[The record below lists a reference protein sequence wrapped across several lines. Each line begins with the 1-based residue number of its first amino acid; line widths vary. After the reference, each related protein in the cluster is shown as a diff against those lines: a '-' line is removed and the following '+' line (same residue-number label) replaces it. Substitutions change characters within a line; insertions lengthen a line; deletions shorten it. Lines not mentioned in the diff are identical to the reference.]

1 MQAGTTG
8 GKNAAARRIFVAPNG
23 ARRQK
28 TDHRALPVTVEE
40 IVACA
45 VKCHQAGAGGIHAHV
60 RDIHGRH
67 VLDAGLYKELLG
79 ELALKVPPMEV
90 QITTEAVGM
99 YTPAQQRALVE
110 AVAPVGVSVALGEM
124 LADGDLDAAG
134 RFYFRAR
141 ERDIDV
147 QHIVYTP
154 DEIIKIEHLIATG
167 VIPGGEL
174 SLLFVLGRY
183 AEDQQS
189 EAKMLVPFV
198 DAVKSTGL
206 QPNVRFMV
214 CAFGRE
220 ETACLL
226 AAARAGGDCRVG
238 FENNFFNYD
247 GSLARDNAERVQD
260 LVRMLNS
267 APVFPPGSAP

>member
-1 MQAGTTG
+1 MEQNGTG
-8 GKNAAARRIFVAPNG
+8 GKVQGRKIFVAPNG
-23 ARRQK
+23 ARLQK
-28 TDHRALPVTVEE
+28 TDHWALPVTIEE

-45 VKCHQAGAGGIHAHV
+45 IACHKEGAGGIHAHV
-60 RDIHGRH
+60 RDIQGRH
-67 VLDAGLYKELLG
+67 VLDAGLCMELLR
-79 ELALKVPPMEV
+79 ELALKAPQMEV
-90 QITTEAVGM
+90 QITTEAAGM
-99 YTPAQQRALVE
+99 YTPAEQRALVE
-110 AVAPVGVSVALGEM
+110 AVAPRSVSVALGEM
-124 LADGDLDAAG
+124 LGAGDPDAAG

-147 QHIVYTP
+147 QHIVYDA

-183 AEDQQS
+183 ARGQRS
-189 EAKMLVPFV
+189 EAKMLIPFV
-198 DAVKSTGL
+198 DAVKSAGL

-214 CAFGRE
+214 CAFGKE

-238 FENNFFNYD
+238 FENNLYNFD
-247 GSLARDNAERVQD
+247 GSLARDNAERVRD
-260 LVRMLNS
+260 LVRLLT
-267 APVFPPGSAP
+267 F